1 MNYYTLIT
9 SIIISVYISLFV
21 IPFNTFMFG
30 SFLAL
35 GYLFMTVLLGAVIYD
50 LITIARERFFG

>member
-30 SFLAL
+30 LFLAL